1 MTAMNAKH
9 QGQERTMLRRWMGV
23 ATAVLFAAALPAHA
37 ENVLQDV
44 SFSASADGGVDVTL
58 QLAGP
63 AGDRSE
69 EHTSELQSPC
79 EISYAVFCLKKKK

>member
-1 MTAMNAKH
+1 
-9 QGQERTMLRRWMGV
+9 MLRRWMGV

-63 AGDRSE
+63 AGDAQVFTTESPPRIAVDLPDTRSE
-69 EHTSELQSPC
+69 VANRRM
-79 EISYAVFCLKKKK
+79 AVGCYQRHLNH